1 MNDPS
6 NQLLFE
12 AMNGH
17 YQIWSLTEM
26 FLLDPLIKLEQG
38 GEGEMVGEWL
48 SPFEIETSRGQAFVT
63 GRCPGGI
70 CRRSG
75 SPTNSLSWKIE
86 NKEGSGE
93 IQAFKYLE
101 PILTIMTLDQEH
113 YTP

>member
-1 MNDPS
+1 
-6 NQLLFE
+6 
-12 AMNGH
+12 
-17 YQIWSLTEM
+17 M
-26 FLLDPLIKLEQG
+26 FLHDPLIKLERRG
-38 GEGEMVGEWL
+38 GRGEMVGEWL

>member
-12 AMNGH
+12 AMNAH

-26 FLLDPLIKLEQG
+26 FLLNPSYKTRAG
-38 GEGEMVGEWL
+38 GEMVGEWL
-48 SPFEIETSRGQAFVT
+48 SLFEIETSRGQASVT

-70 CRRSG
+70 CRRSR

-86 NKEGSGE
+86 NKEGSDE
-93 IQAFKYLE
+93 IQAVKHLE
-101 PILTIMTLDQEH
+101 SILAMLNWD
-113 YTP
+113 

>member
-1 MNDPS
+1 
-6 NQLLFE
+6 
-12 AMNGH
+12 
-17 YQIWSLTEM
+17 
-26 FLLDPLIKLEQG
+26 
-38 GEGEMVGEWL
+38 MVGEWL

-93 IQAFKYLE
+93 IETVKYLE
-101 PILTIMTLDQEH
+101 PIHDFGSGALHTIATLLNDNDH
-113 YTP
+113 HTCNGIFFL

>member
-1 MNDPS
+1 
-6 NQLLFE
+6 
-12 AMNGH
+12 MNGH

-26 FLLDPLIKLEQG
+26 FLLNPSYKTRA

-48 SPFEIETSRGQAFVT
+48 SLFEIETSRGQASVT

-70 CRRSG
+70 CRRSR

-93 IQAFKYLE
+93 FEAVKYLE
-101 PILTIMTLDQEH
+101 PILKMLTLDQDH
-113 YTP
+113 YTPSRPF

>member
-1 MNDPS
+1 
-6 NQLLFE
+6 
-12 AMNGH
+12 
-17 YQIWSLTEM
+17 M
-26 FLLDPLIKLEQG
+26 FLHDPLIKLEQG
-38 GEGEMVGEWL
+38 GGEMVGEWL